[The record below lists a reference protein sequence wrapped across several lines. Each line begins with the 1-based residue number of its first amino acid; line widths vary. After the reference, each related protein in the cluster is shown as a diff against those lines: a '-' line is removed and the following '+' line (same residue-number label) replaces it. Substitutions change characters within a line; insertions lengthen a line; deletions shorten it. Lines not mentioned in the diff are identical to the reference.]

1 MDAASS
7 SAMSTHA
14 ATGSPVIGEAAALG
28 EPLPSAAAA
37 PTIATLRPGQDV
49 IGVYACTRKDR
60 LVARTGT
67 AYLALELRDA
77 TGAINARA
85 FKDADALGARFERG
99 DLVRVRGQVERFRD
113 ELQMSVADLRRAT
126 ADEADP
132 AAFLP
137 STYRDIA
144 DLDGYLDHVAA
155 EVHDGGM
162 RALLDALLGDDDL
175 RAAWRL
181 APCTRAGHHAYLGG
195 MLEHS
200 VCVAQLA
207 HDTCQLHP
215 GLNSDLLIT
224 AAIVHDLGRTQ
235 EFTYGAEFGLTDA
248 GRMLGHLQLGQR
260 IVERAAVSVGLGDT
274 RTLAVVHCLLGHHGP
289 QVLPGQR
296 FASAE
301 ALALYRINQLDA
313 GVRGALEHGLGHEQ

>member
-1 MDAASS
+1 
-7 SAMSTHA
+7 
-14 ATGSPVIGEAAALG
+14 
-28 EPLPSAAAA
+28 
-37 PTIATLRPGQDV
+37 
-49 IGVYACTRKDR
+49 
-60 LVARTGT
+60 
-67 AYLALELRDA
+67 
-77 TGAINARA
+77 
-85 FKDADALGARFERG
+85 
-99 DLVRVRGQVERFRD
+99 VERFRD

-126 ADEADP
+126 AEEADP

-137 STYRDIA
+137 TTYRDIA

-162 RALLDALLGDDDL
+162 RALLDALLGDDEL

-195 MLEHS
+195 VLEHS

-260 IVERAAVSVGLGDT
+260 IVERAAQSVGLDET
-274 RTLAVVHCLLGHHGP
+274 RTLAVVHCLLGHHGA

-296 FASAE
+296 FACAE
-301 ALALYRINQLDA
+301 AMALYRINQLDA
-313 GVRGALEHGLGHEQ
+313 GVRGALEQGLGHPGHER